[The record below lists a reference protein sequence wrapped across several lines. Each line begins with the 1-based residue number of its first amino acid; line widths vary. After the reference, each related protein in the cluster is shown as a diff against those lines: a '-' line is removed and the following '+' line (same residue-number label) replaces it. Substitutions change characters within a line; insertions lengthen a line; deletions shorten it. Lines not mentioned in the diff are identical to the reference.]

1 MSESCGGL
9 KILCKAGKIYI
20 KLGNRMII
28 GLTGS
33 SCSGKD
39 TVAEYIS
46 SKHGYKHYSLSD
58 IIREMMKET
67 GIESTRENLVLFG
80 TNLRKENGNGILA
93 EKVLEKIN
101 SRDKYCITSIR
112 HPDEVKRLR
121 EKKDFI
127 LIDIDA
133 PRLVRFERMCRRKR
147 FGDPQSLER
156 FIEFEERE
164 SQTEGA
170 EQQIRKTAE
179 MADFTF
185 INDSNSVTVLQTGV
199 ERLLKNIENSIMGI
213 RTE

>member
-1 MSESCGGL
+1 
-9 KILCKAGKIYI
+9 
-20 KLGNRMII
+20 
-28 GLTGS
+28 
-33 SCSGKD
+33 
-39 TVAEYIS
+39 
-46 SKHGYKHYSLSD
+46 
-58 IIREMMKET
+58 
-67 GIESTRENLVLFG
+67 
-80 TNLRKENGNGILA
+80 
-93 EKVLEKIN
+93 
-101 SRDKYCITSIR
+101 
-112 HPDEVKRLR
+112 
-121 EKKDFI
+121 